1 MLRAPRITQ
10 KYQAFTLSWLG
21 DFDQRQV
28 LGGQTKNHTWKKRNV
43 QHYKYLGT
51 LYWNPKMDHSIFRCR
66 VSFQEC
72 GMIWLAQSL
81 LSPDSRKASLPQSL
95 VVDTPDHHS
104 KYAFLKKKTLL
115 KLQETSSSKPRVRPH
130 SNNTSKQYDLL
141 ITRGWMKTLA
151 IRCDFDFKFSG
162 FNSGLRLLGF
172 SGLLFWK
179 AKN

>member
-104 KYAFLKKKTLL
+104 KYAFLKKKHCLNYKKQVPPNPGFVHT
-115 KLQETSSSKPRVRPH
+115 QTTHP
-130 SNNTSKQYDLL
+130 NNMIYLSPEDE
-141 ITRGWMKTLA
+141 
-151 IRCDFDFKFSG
+151 
-162 FNSGLRLLGF
+162 
-172 SGLLFWK
+172 
-179 AKN
+179 